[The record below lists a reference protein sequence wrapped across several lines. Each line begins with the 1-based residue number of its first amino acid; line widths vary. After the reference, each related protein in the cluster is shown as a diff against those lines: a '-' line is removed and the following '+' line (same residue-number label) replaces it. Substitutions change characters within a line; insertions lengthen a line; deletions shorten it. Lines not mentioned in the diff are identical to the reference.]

1 MKTFL
6 VATLLLLAAACYAGQ
21 TAITDT
27 GEKVILNSDGTWV
40 YSHKAPTPDTKI
52 GTNKEKFNKP
62 NDSTFLL
69 KSTKTNSAF
78 WINTD
83 KWSFEKKQGELE
95 YQFRLKDKP
104 LFGMAITEP
113 VEIPLEVLTD
123 LALENARREAP
134 DAKIVMKEYR
144 IVNGNKVIYME
155 MNGTVKGMNFTYH
168 GHYYSNSS
176 GTTQLIAYTFTKVVP
191 SYKSEINDFLNSLA
205 TQ

>member
-1 MKTFL
+1 MKAL
-6 VATLLLLAAACYAGQ
+6 LIATLLLLAATCYAGQ

-40 YSHKAPTPDTKI
+40 YSNKALTPATRI

-83 KWSFEKKQGELE
+83 KWSFEKKQSALE
-95 YQFRLKDKP
+95 YQVRLKDKA

-113 VEIPLEVLTD
+113 VEIPL
-123 LALENARREAP
+123 
-134 DAKIVMKEYR
+134 Y
-144 IVNGNKVIYME
+144 
-155 MNGTVKGMNFTYH
+155 
-168 GHYYSNSS
+168 
-176 GTTQLIAYTFTKVVP
+176 
-191 SYKSEINDFLNSLA
+191 
-205 TQ
+205 